1 MSAMPDAAPDYGGVQ
16 AAGQRTTAYAWS
28 VLAVL
33 TFIYVF
39 NFLDRQLMSILQE
52 PIKEEL
58 GLSDSDLGRMTG
70 LYFALVYT
78 VLGVFVGWIAD
89 RTNRR
94 NLLFAGCF
102 LWSLFTVLCGLAKTY
117 PMMLAARMGVGV
129 GEAAGAPPSYSII
142 SDYFPAHKRGLALAI
157 FSLGVPLGLA
167 AGTFFGASLANL
179 DVHWTIPILDIDVY
193 KNWRV
198 PFIVIGL
205 AGILAA
211 FLLLVVVREPK
222 RGSMD
227 VGKHRA
233 SADAGESSGFLETS
247 LEFFRNP
254 VLFWTALG
262 CAIYA
267 FVGYVA
273 TGWNVSFL
281 IRVKGIDFAEVATW
295 FSLMIAIA
303 AGAGTLLSGVLVDWM
318 GKRSKIWYGL
328 LPAIAIG
335 ISGPL
340 WVAYIY
346 APTWEMSLLILAGP
360 TFLNIFYLAP
370 ALAVVQNTVKP
381 SQRTLAGAL
390 LLLVNNLI
398 GLGLGPTFVGE
409 LSTLFAATQG
419 DVLGLQS
426 AMFWVWPFY
435 VLGVLILLME
445 ARALR
450 RAERA
455 GQTW

>member
-1 MSAMPDAAPDYGGVQ
+1 MSATTGVADAPDT
-16 AAGQRTTAYAWS
+16 AGQRTTPYAWT

-52 PIKEEL
+52 PIKKEL
-58 GLSDSDLGRMTG
+58 DLTDSELGRMTG

-142 SDYFPAHKRGLALAI
+142 SDYFPAQKRGLALAI
-157 FSLGVPLGLA
+157 FSLGVPFGLA

-179 DVHWTIPILDIDVY
+179 DMQGEIPFLGVDLY

-198 PFIVIGL
+198 PFVAIGF
-205 AGILAA
+205 AGVLAA
-211 FLLLVVVREPK
+211 VLLLVVVREPR

-227 VGKHRA
+227 VGKHKA
-233 SADAGESSGFLETS
+233 SAEAGEKSGFIETAA
-247 LEFFRNP
+247 EFFRNP
-254 VLFWTALG
+254 VLFWTAMG

-281 IRVKGIDFAEVATW
+281 IRVKGIDFPEVATW
-295 FSLMIAIA
+295 FSLMIAIS
-303 AGAGTLLSGVLVDWM
+303 AGAGTLLSGALVDWM

-335 ISGPL
+335 LSGPL
-340 WVAYIY
+340 WVAYIN
-346 APTWEMSLLILAGP
+346 APTWDNALFILAGP

-370 ALAVVQNTVKP
+370 ALAVVQNSVKP
-381 SQRTLAGAL
+381 SQRTMAGAL

-409 LSTLFAATQG
+409 LSTIFAQTQG
-419 DVLGLQS
+419 DAQGLQS

-435 VLGVLILLME
+435 AIGVAVLLME
-445 ARALR
+445 TLALR
-450 RAERA
+450 KAEREGKA
-455 GQTW
+455 W